1 MQYLHGAY
9 DYTPGF
15 FQASYKRSKPAGEL
29 VYPLVAN
36 KISISHIPDVMPK
49 TTESKRAPHESPYEA
64 AASGDLEAVKTLLN
78 NGADIN
84 AVDSPGSSR
93 LHAAAKKVH

>member
-1 MQYLHGAY
+1 
-9 DYTPGF
+9 
-15 FQASYKRSKPAGEL
+15 
-29 VYPLVAN
+29 
-36 KISISHIPDVMPK
+36 MPK
-49 TTESKRAPHESPYEA
+49 TTGSKRAPHESPYEA